1 MENKTA
7 FRFSRRIGNTRYWAN
22 VHYSPEATE
31 FFEDKILRLIRRE
44 TLDICGE
51 RGIMTVPQTNRQP
64 ERSAIYG
71 CQAG

>member
-1 MENKTA
+1 MEKKT
-7 FRFSRRIGNTRYWAN
+7 FSFSRKIGNTLYRAN
-22 VHYSPEATE
+22 IHCSSKSTE
-31 FFEDKILRLIRRE
+31 SIEDKILRLIRLE

-51 RGIMTVPQTNRQP
+51 RGIMNVPQTNRQP

>member
-1 MENKTA
+1 MENKA
-7 FRFSRRIGNTRYWAN
+7 FSISRKIGNTLYRTNFY
-22 VHYSPEATE
+22 YSPTCTE
-31 FFEDKILRLIRRE
+31 SFEDKILRLIRLE

-51 RGIMTVPQTNRQP
+51 RGIMNVPQTNRQP